1 MILMY
6 KEKVLNTL
14 LKSLNKLKIER
25 NFLDQIKDIY
35 KNKQQNKTGK
45 AYS

>member
-1 MILMY
+1 MD
-6 KEKVLNTL
+6 KEKALNTL

-45 AYS
+45 TYS